1 MSRPHVQVILAEDTV
16 PEALGAALTQAGVNA
31 SFWPFAEALQHDT
44 MKSAD
49 VLVLVTPADT
59 SELRRPLRLLFDRLA
74 ERPRAL
80 LILTA
85 DGSPLPVEH
94 PAVVPVTYG
103 QRQNQ
108 QDLVTRLAVLLEM
121 GPALDTLHRGL
132 LATRRSGQNT
142 TRRYLGQLRL
152 ASQVQRQFLPETL
165 PALGRVTCDV
175 LFRPVDYVS
184 GDIYDV
190 HRLDEDHVGIALA
203 DASGHGIPAA
213 LLTMYIKRAL
223 RGKEIEQG
231 RYRILAPDEVLTRL
245 NEDLVDAQLT
255 ECPFVAAVYA
265 VLNTETL
272 ELSLARGGAPFPL
285 LRTADGEVH
294 AIESP
299 GGVVGVAP
307 DETFEAR
314 QVQLEP
320 GDSVLIYSDGIE
332 RLISPQP
339 LRGEPPPALTRAV
352 ERLTGVC
359 RSTDEQHYGGVA
371 TATLEPVVAS
381 LAAPAQPAMDN
392 PWLRTLSRSGAQDAL
407 RQLDR
412 RQRTL
417 RRMGCPLDD
426 LTVIALR
433 VTR

>member
-1 MSRPHVQVILAEDTV
+1 MSHAHVQVILADDAV
-16 PEALGAALTQAGVNA
+16 PEALRAALTQIGVSA
-31 SFWPFAEALQHDT
+31 SFWRLGEALQHDAT
-44 MKSAD
+44 KSAD
-49 VLVLVTPADT
+49 AIVLVTPTDT
-59 SELRRPLRLLFDRLA
+59 SGIARPLRLLFDRLA
-74 ERPRAL
+74 ERPRAML
-80 LILTA
+80 VLTA
-85 DGSPLPVEH
+85 DGGRLPLEL
-94 PAVVPVTYG
+94 PAAVPVTYG
-103 QRQNQ
+103 RRHAES
-108 QDLVTRLAVLLEM
+108 DLATRLAVLLEM
-121 GPALDTLHRGL
+121 RPALDTLHRGL

-142 TRRYLGQLRL
+142 TRRYIGQLRL
-152 ASQVQRQFLPETL
+152 AGQVQRQFLPEAL
-165 PALGRVTCDV
+165 PVFGRVTCDV

-213 LLTMYIKRAL
+213 LLTVYIKRAL
-223 RGKEIEQG
+223 RGKEIEHG

-265 VLNTETL
+265 VLNTRTL

-307 DETFEAR
+307 GESFVAR

-320 GDSVLIYSDGIE
+320 GDSVLIYTDGIE
-332 RLISPQP
+332 RLLAPQP
-339 LRGEPPPALTRAV
+339 VHGQPPVGLTRAV
-352 ERLTGVC
+352 ERLTGV
-359 RSTDEQHYGGVA
+359 RRRAHEQDDGDVA
-371 TATLEPVVAS
+371 TATLEPVVS
-381 LAAPAQPAMDN
+381 TLACPADPATDN
-392 PWLRTLSRSGAQDAL
+392 PWLRTLSRCGVDAAL

-426 LTVIALR
+426 LTVLALR
-433 VTR
+433 VTH